1 MPKIASPVEKAS
13 TTLTFFVGLTLFGFF
28 FLAVGYYYLIQE
40 VKALKNLPVAT
51 PATNLQEMNVV
62 SYDCDQSK
70 TIQAAY
76 FDDRVEVT
84 LSDGRSYMLMQGMSA
99 SGARYVNSDE
109 SVTFWNKGSSASM
122 DEKKLTTYKNCLE
135 QAK

>member
-1 MPKIASPVEKAS
+1 MPKTASSAEKAS

-28 FLAVGYYYLIQE
+28 FLSVGYYYLIRE
-40 VKALKNLPVAT
+40 VKTLKSLPVST
-51 PATNLQEMNVV
+51 PATSQQQMSVV

-70 TIQAAY
+70 NIQATY
-76 FDDRVEVT
+76 FDDRVEIT
-84 LSDGRSYMLMQGMSA
+84 LSDGRSYMLLQGMSA

-109 SVTFWNKGSSASM
+109 SVTFWNKGNSASM
-122 DEKKLTTYKNCLE
+122 DEKKLTTYQNCLE